1 MFLYFLKRELT
12 PVTPLHLVYLKES
25 NTATTTYANKFYSVS
40 SATTTKHIITPSGL
54 LVATV
59 EHTSDSGGG
68 GIPGDTGF
76 KTTGTV
82 EVNTGWGNMTTT
94 RINTSNNSDAACS
107 ATCDNTDDAQL
118 SDYSFGIP
126 SGATINGIEVV
137 AEMAEGGSADNIPVG
152 FSLSWNDGLSWT
164 SVKTATVDGTTD
176 TDYTLGDS
184 SDTWG
189 RSWIDTEFA
198 DGTFRMR
205 LDKNPTVDNLLVD
218 YLRLKVFYTT
228 GGGESSTTTVAYIH
242 PDHLGGTNAI
252 TDDVEELVQTLD
264 YYPYGTKR
272 IESGQDL
279 SQREFIGEIFDENTS
294 LSYLNVRYYSGD
306 RGQFLSQDKT
316 FLAIGDPTKV
326 RAITGL
332 QQEAVLSDPQFLHS
346 YSYAR
351 NNPIVNKDPEGNFA
365 VAAVPYA
372 VITAPQLIPWLVGGA
387 VGLISTLY
395 LADQIDWDNLQTGTL
410 QNSRPYE
417 HMLYPTP
424 QDPNNLKPPHDDLP
438 SWQKWLYH
446 GLGIGATG
454 YEFYDQYK
462 KHEGGI
468 RNFLNRSNPNS
479 SGVPQSFGGSVQQR
493 YNTVQN
499 YNASADATTPQSQL
513 STTPSGAVVDWGGN
527 LIE

>member
-1 MFLYFLKRELT
+1 
-12 PVTPLHLVYLKES
+12 
-25 NTATTTYANKFYSVS
+25 
-40 SATTTKHIITPSGL
+40 

-205 LDKNPTVDNLLVD
+205 LDKNPTVDNLFVD

-228 GGGESSTTTVAYIH
+228 DGGESSTTTVAYIH

-252 TDDVEELVQTLD
+252 TDDAGDVVQTLD

-279 SQREFIGEIFDENTS
+279 SQREYIGQYYDEDTA
-294 LSYLNVRYYSGD
+294 LSYLNARYYDGA
-306 RGQFLSQDKT
+306 RGQFTSQDPV
-316 FLAIGDPTKV
+316 FWEDPL
-326 RAITGL
+326 RQNL
-332 QQEAVLSDPQFLHS
+332 QNPQSLNS
-346 YSYAR
+346 YSYAE
-351 NNPIVNKDPEGNFA
+351 NNPIVKSDPTGRCVGPLVAVCIGGGVGAIGGIANQAFNDYLTGEFGERSLREDFKTYG
-365 VAAVPYA
+365 VAATQGAIVGA
-372 VITAPQLIPWLVGGA
+372 GTAGAILLAPVGIAGTAIVGGTA
-387 VGLISTLY
+387 GTLTVGTTYGGNYLLNKPTDPTNAIVGGTVSALTAGTLRTLPQVVGRNPNFGTQAFYTGAHTQRQATEEFFSNSVNTFAQTANRFISTQNY
-395 LADQIDWDNLQTGTL
+395 SAGTS
-410 QNSRPYE
+410 N
-417 HMLYPTP
+417 
-424 QDPNNLKPPHDDLP
+424 
-438 SWQKWLYH
+438 
-446 GLGIGATG
+446 
-454 YEFYDQYK
+454 
-462 KHEGGI
+462 GG
-468 RNFLNRSNPNS
+468 
-479 SGVPQSFGGSVQQR
+479 GGSSSLVQQL
-493 YNTVQN
+493 
-499 YNASADATTPQSQL
+499 QSLVSSLKGLVSSL
-513 STTPSGAVVDWGGN
+513 SSSN
-527 LIE
+527 NKK

>member
-107 ATCDNTDDAQL
+107 ATCDNSDDAQL

-205 LDKNPTVDNLLVD
+205 LDKNPTVDNLFVD

-252 TDDVEELVQTLD
+252 TDDVGELVQTLD
-264 YYPYGTKR
+264 YYPYG
-272 IESGQDL
+272 
-279 SQREFIGEIFDENTS
+279 S
-294 LSYLNVRYYSGD
+294 LRVN
-306 RGQFLSQDKT
+306 K
-316 FLAIGDPTKV
+316 
-326 RAITGL
+326 
-332 QQEAVLSDPQFLHS
+332 QEA
-346 YSYAR
+346 
-351 NNPIVNKDPEGNFA
+351 NF
-365 VAAVPYA
+365 
-372 VITAPQLIPWLVGGA
+372 
-387 VGLISTLY
+387 
-395 LADQIDWDNLQTGTL
+395 NE
-410 QNSRPYE
+410 R
-417 HMLYPTP
+417 
-424 QDPNNLKPPHDDLP
+424 K
-438 SWQKWLYH
+438 KF
-446 GLGIGATG
+446 TG
-454 YEFYDQYK
+454 YEFDDYTGLNYAGARYQSPS
-462 KHEGGI
+462 EGRWI
-468 RNFLNRSNPNS
+468 SQDPASRDNPEKFLQNPQALNTYS
-479 SGVPQSFGGSVQQR
+479 YSENNPIIKRDPNGEFVPQAVALGALYGGVANVALQGYSDYQAGNSFDLGAYSGAFVKGAITGAAAVVNPFLGAGAVGGSSLLGA
-493 YNTVQN
+493 YWPNGSLTWEAAFGFTTDLYFNNVQN
-499 YNASADATTPQSQL
+499 VTQGFINAYQSQFQQSRGSFNIGNTGINQVSQAVINYGNTPGADL
-513 STTPSGAVVDWGGN
+513 SDPGFTTSLRSINEYNNN
-527 LIE
+527 LGKYQQ